1 MQASALSSVPRPPDR
16 IGAALDAVAV
26 PFDALRGAWLRV
38 VAPWAADWI
47 VSRERRVAAM
57 AGIGIVVAFALTAV
71 VPLWLLVLG
80 PLVWGVPHLVADVR
94 YLVVRTGLL
103 RRAATA
109 TAITLPVLLAGVT
122 GLGTRAGLGATLVAI
137 VAARTDST
145 LRRGAALALGLALWS
160 AAWCFPRASD
170 LVFAHA
176 HNLAALAL
184 WWAWRARAGRWHLA
198 PLGLFALAFAAIGGG
213 ALDAVVAA
221 AHGWSAPTPRLPA
234 GALLLALAPLP
245 RHLVAAHRLVL
256 LFAFAQAVHYL
267 AWVRLIPEEAR
278 PSATPRSFRQS
289 GRALRRDLGAP
300 LTGLALLLAGALA
313 AWGFVDVA
321 AARAAYLRVAL
332 FHGHLELAVIAL
344 LALERRRP

>member
-1 MQASALSSVPRPPDR
+1 MPTSGTIAVPRPTTR
-16 IGAALDAVAV
+16 IGAALDAAAA
-26 PFDALRGAWLRV
+26 PADALRGAWLRT
-38 VAPWAADWI
+38 VAPWAPGW
-47 VSRERRVAAM
+47 VVPRERRVAAM
-57 AGIGIVVAFALTAV
+57 AGVGIVVALGLTAIA
-71 VPLWLLVLG
+71 PLWLLVLG
-80 PLVWGVPHLVADVR
+80 PLAWGVPHLVADLR

-103 RRAATA
+103 RRTATA
-109 TAITLPVLLAGVT
+109 TAIAVPVLVAGAT
-122 GLGTRAGLGATLVAI
+122 GLGLRAGLAATLAAI
-137 VAARTDST
+137 VSARADSA
-145 LRRGAALALGLALWS
+145 LRRGAALAVLAALWA
-160 AAWCFPRASD
+160 AAWRFPRASD
-170 LVFAHA
+170 VAFAHA

-198 PLGLFALAFAAIGGG
+198 PLGLFALASGAIACG
-213 ALDAVVAA
+213 ALDAVVEA

-278 PSATPRSFRQS
+278 ASATPRSFRQS

-300 LTGLALLLAGALA
+300 LTGLALLLAVALA
-313 AWGFVDVA
+313 AWALVDVA